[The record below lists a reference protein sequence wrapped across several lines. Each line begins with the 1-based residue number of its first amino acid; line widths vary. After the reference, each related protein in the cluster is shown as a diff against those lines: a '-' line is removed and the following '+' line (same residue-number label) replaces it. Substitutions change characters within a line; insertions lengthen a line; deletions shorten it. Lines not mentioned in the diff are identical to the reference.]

1 MNSSAAIVVEL
12 LSKSYSAPRAV
23 RDLVTN
29 PLRAPQ
35 AVRALEAVSLEVQR
49 GEIFGLLGPNGAGKT
64 TLLKLLACLVL
75 PSSGRAS
82 VNGHSIL
89 GQERRVKSSIGYM
102 TSDERSFYW
111 RLSGRE
117 NLRFFAHLYGLTG
130 ERLERRCT
138 ELLEKVELDAEQ
150 AGERFMNYSSGM
162 RQRLALARAL
172 LHDPPTLFM
181 DEPTRSLDPLTSRHL
196 RSFIREVLV
205 RDEGKTVL
213 LCTHNLSEAEE
224 LCQRVGILVR
234 GSMRRVGTPEE
245 LRRWAGGG
253 SIYRLEVKDVS
264 TEALTGMHA
273 ERGTDGALH
282 VEVSE
287 RTSGDLDTVLRR
299 IHAAGGRLISCERIE
314 ASLEEVFD
322 RICAAAEQDREG
334 AERSG

>member
-1 MNSSAAIVVEL
+1 
-12 LSKSYSAPRAV
+12 
-23 RDLVTN
+23 
-29 PLRAPQ
+29 
-35 AVRALEAVSLEVQR
+35 
-49 GEIFGLLGPNGAGKT
+49 
-64 TLLKLLACLVL
+64 
-75 PSSGRAS
+75 
-82 VNGHSIL
+82 
-89 GQERRVKSSIGYM
+89 
-102 TSDERSFYW
+102 
-111 RLSGRE
+111 
-117 NLRFFAHLYGLTG
+117 
-130 ERLERRCT
+130 
-138 ELLEKVELDAEQ
+138 
-150 AGERFMNYSSGM
+150 M